1 MQHLQTL
8 GWVGAG
14 KRKGKGKVVKGSERR
29 RQTKCTSR
37 KLFNASLDIRIA
49 MLRTVAE
56 HVDVADTETVS
67 SRCPRIASVAYQRT
81 REQQTNKKYQPRS
94 AFVFFSILQ
103 IMDLVLQV
111 AKVGTAI

>member
-1 MQHLQTL
+1 
-8 GWVGAG
+8 
-14 KRKGKGKVVKGSERR
+14 
-29 RQTKCTSR
+29 
-37 KLFNASLDIRIA
+37 

-81 REQQTNKKYQPRS
+81 HEQQTNRKHEPRS
-94 AFVFFSILQ
+94 VLVFFSILQ

-111 AKVGTAI
+111 AKVGAAIKSKARLFGDLMPSWVVASPSNTARGHN